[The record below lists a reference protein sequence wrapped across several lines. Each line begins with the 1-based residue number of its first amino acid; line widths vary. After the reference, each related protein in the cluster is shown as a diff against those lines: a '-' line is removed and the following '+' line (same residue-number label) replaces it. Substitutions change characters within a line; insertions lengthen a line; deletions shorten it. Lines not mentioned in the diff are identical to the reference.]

1 MARLLDKLYNLT
13 LLLLALYATTAAI
26 APLFGYQ
33 LFIMPIKFETFQNLS
48 FDYIRLLLLRSCVFI
63 TMAIFLLNYAF
74 YKRPYSALAPLVVFF
89 YSMSFFEFLSIFL
102 IQQTTEYSSNPFAI
116 VIWLIIA
123 VLTHYKNSK
132 SADTIFRN

>member
-1 MARLLDKLYNLT
+1 MFGLLEKLYNFT
-13 LLLLALYATTAAI
+13 LLLIALYATTAAI

-33 LFIMPIKFETFQNLS
+33 IFITPIKFETFQNIS
-48 FDYIRLLLLRSCVFI
+48 FDYIRLLLIRSCVFI

-89 YSMSFFEFLSIFL
+89 YSMSFFEFLSIFF
-102 IQQTTEYSSNPFAI
+102 IQQITEYSSNPFAI
-116 VIWLIIA
+116 VLWLILA
-123 VLTHYKNSK
+123 ALTHYKNSK